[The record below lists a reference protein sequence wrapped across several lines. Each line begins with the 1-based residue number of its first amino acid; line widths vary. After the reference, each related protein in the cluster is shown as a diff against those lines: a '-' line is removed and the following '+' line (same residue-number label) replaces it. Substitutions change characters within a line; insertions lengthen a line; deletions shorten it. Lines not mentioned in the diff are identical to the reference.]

1 MMFVFVFLFLVMLTS
16 ANPIENI
23 KNALVTNV
31 KETNDG
37 KFVSFDADV
46 DEGVQKFTIT
56 LEQKSEI
63 GSSAA
68 SAQISKER
76 IEKIQKC
83 SYDGRATAPDGTAE
97 CHLSY
102 SHCMHLGRRAKI
114 TVESSQNVIQE

>member
-1 MMFVFVFLFLVMLTS
+1 MIVFVFLFLVMLTS

-56 LEQKSEI
+56 LE
-63 GSSAA
+63 
-68 SAQISKER
+68 
-76 IEKIQKC
+76 
-83 SYDGRATAPDGTAE
+83 
-97 CHLSY
+97 
-102 SHCMHLGRRAKI
+102 
-114 TVESSQNVIQE
+114 

>member
-76 IEKIQKC
+76 IEKFQKC
-83 SYDGRATAPDGTAE
+83 W
-97 CHLSY
+97 
-102 SHCMHLGRRAKI
+102 
-114 TVESSQNVIQE
+114 

>member
-1 MMFVFVFLFLVMLTS
+1 MFVFVFLFLVMLTS

-83 SYDGRATAPDGTAE
+83 SYDGRATAPDGNKRSTKRT
-97 CHLSY
+97 
-102 SHCMHLGRRAKI
+102 GRCVKDA
-114 TVESSQNVIQE
+114 